1 MATPPSFSDLGQAAR
16 DLLFKGYNYGTVKMD
31 LKTKTNNGLSISSGG
46 RSHLATGKTNGGLE
60 LKMPVQLPHTVP
72 FTLKGKWTTENVFH
86 TELVIEDQIVKG
98 SKIACETA
106 YAPASGKKTGRVK
119 AAYKAANINSNV
131 DVDFNFAGP
140 TVNGAVVLGH
150 YGFFAG
156 YHLAYDTASSRLTKT
171 DLAGGYTAPDFQL
184 YSSVT
189 NGSDYSGSIYHKV
202 NADLETAVLF
212 SWTHDKDASTA
223 PSFAI
228 GAKYSIDKD
237 SSIAAKINQ
246 SSALGLSYSQKLR
259 PSVNLTLSTLV
270 DAKNFDA
277 GGHQVGL
284 GLDFNF

>member
-1 MATPPSFSDLGQAAR
+1 
-16 DLLFKGYNYGTVKMD
+16 MD
-31 LKTKTNNGLSISSGG
+31 LKTKTTTGLSISSGG

-60 LKMPVQLPHTVP
+60 LKMPVQHTVP

-86 TELVIEDQIVKG
+86 AELIIEDQIVKG

-119 AAYKAANINSNV
+119 AAYKADHVNSNV

-140 TVNGAVVLGH
+140 TVNSAVVLGH
-150 YGFFAG
+150 SGFFAG

-171 DLAGGYTAPDFQL
+171 DLALGYTAPDFQL

-189 NGSDYSGSIYHKV
+189 NGSDYSGSIHHKV
-202 NADLETAVLF
+202 SPALETAVLF
-212 SWTHDKDASTA
+212 SWTHDKDTSTSPA
-223 PSFAI
+223 FAI
-228 GAKYSIDKD
+228 GAKYAIDSE
-237 SSIAAKINQ
+237 SSFAAKINQ

-259 PSVNLTLSTLV
+259 PSVNLTVSTLV

-284 GLDFNF
+284 GLDFDF